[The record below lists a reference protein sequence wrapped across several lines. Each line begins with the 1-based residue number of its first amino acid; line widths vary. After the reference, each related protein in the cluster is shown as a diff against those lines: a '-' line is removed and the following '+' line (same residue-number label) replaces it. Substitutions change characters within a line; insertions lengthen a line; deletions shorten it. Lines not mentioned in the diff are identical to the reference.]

1 MGENVTTQFFRTF
14 KNVEFWEKNSKFV
27 STSQIIET
35 IRNFE
40 VILVVEDAEKFSLKN
55 KNEISLRIS
64 HVIIGSGL

>member
-1 MGENVTTQFFRTF
+1 M
-14 KNVEFWEKNSKFV
+14 
-27 STSQIIET
+27 IET

-55 KNEISLRIS
+55 KNEIPLRIS